1 MSKLFDHF
9 CLGVNYWP
17 RHRGINMWK
26 DWHPEEIDQE
36 FGEMESLGINTV
48 RMFLVWEDFQPVKEW
63 LGGRQATVIKTS
75 FAHDEHATLDEHPSM
90 VDPVM
95 IERFEQ
101 MLDLAQK
108 HNLKLMPAFLT
119 GWMSG
124 VDMVPPFAVRRNT
137 YTDSHVLRYEVLYAR
152 HLAEHFKDHPAI
164 IAWDLGNEQNN
175 VDACPSMDAAWVW
188 TNYLATTLKRY
199 DPETPVTSGM
209 HGLGMSRYG
218 SHTGHKPWQIQDVAE
233 SCDFTTPHPYPGFY
247 RDCVDDPLS
256 IRPSLLA
263 TFLSRLYSGIG
274 GKPAMCQEYG
284 SLGQTYMSDDVAASF
299 GRVTMHSCLVNE
311 DLGAIWWRHTDF
323 TCVQDLPHDGSQME
337 SDGLGMF
344 DETGKAKPVT
354 REYKKMAGLLG
365 KIDFP
370 NFTAKRARAA
380 IVVPFREGVP
390 EDQSKIFMAFILSKQ
405 AGINAD
411 IIRPESDFSAYDLL
425 IAPSLTTHAPL
436 RVSDWL
442 RLLARVKEGATLYV
456 SYDNCAL
463 RNMGEAFGV
472 KINNKTKPRH
482 QARFLE
488 FLEDF
493 GSLKKGEKLEL
504 QGSANWTLD
513 TESAEADVIA
523 RNPEGC
529 PALTVHDY
537 GKGKTV
543 LCLEALE
550 RLLIGVPHVFEEN
563 QSYRIYEA
571 LKELAGIDGDVKMS
585 HPFIERTL
593 HSMGKARLLTLINH
607 SPAPA
612 EAHVELDVQAG
623 RITELHSD
631 RDIAFE
637 TANDRVTFPVEL
649 GPSEVLVYRLDP
661 KD

>member
-1 MSKLFDHF
+1 MMSKLFDHF

-63 LGGRQATVIKTS
+63 LGGRQKTVIKTS
-75 FAHDEHATLDEHPSM
+75 FVHDEHATIEDHPSM

-95 IERFEQ
+95 IGRFEQ

-108 HNLKLMPAFLT
+108 HNLMLMPAFLT

-124 VDMVPPFAVRRNT
+124 VDIVPSFATRCNT
-137 YTDSHVLRYEVLYAR
+137 YTDPRLLRYEVLYAR
-152 HLAEHFKDHPAI
+152 HLAEHFRGHPAI

-175 VDACPSMDAAWVW
+175 VDDCPSMDAAWVW
-188 TNYLATTLKRY
+188 TNYLVTTLKRH
-199 DPETPVTSGM
+199 DPDRPVTSGM

-218 SHTGHKPWQIQDVAE
+218 GSTGHKPWQIQDVAE

-247 RDCVDDPLS
+247 RECVDDPLS
-256 IRPSLLA
+256 IRPTLLA

-284 SLGQTYMSDDVAASF
+284 SLGQTHMSDDVAAAF

-323 TCVQDLPHDGSQME
+323 TCIQDLPHDGSQME

-344 DETGKAKPVT
+344 DETGKAKPIA
-354 REYKKMAGLLG
+354 REYKKMAELLR
-365 KIDFP
+365 KIRFP
-370 NFTAKRARAA
+370 NFTAEPARAA

-390 EDQSKIFMAFILSKQ
+390 EDQSKVFMAFILCKQ

-411 IIRPESDFSAYDLL
+411 IIRPESDYSAYDLI
-425 IAPSLTTHAPL
+425 IAPSLTTHKPF
-436 RVSDWL
+436 RVSDWQ
-442 RLLARVKEGATLYV
+442 RMLARAEEGATLYA
-456 SYDNCAL
+456 SYDNCSL
-463 RNMGEAFGV
+463 RNMGKAFGV
-472 KINNKTKPRH
+472 KINMKTKPRSH
-482 QARFLE
+482 ARFLE
-488 FLEDF
+488 FLKGF
-493 GSLKKGEKLEL
+493 GSFKQDEKLTL

-513 TESAEADVIA
+513 TEPAEADVIA
-523 RNPEGC
+523 CNPEGC
-529 PALTVHDY
+529 PALTVHRY

-543 LCLEALE
+543 LCLEPLE
-550 RLLIGVPHVFEEN
+550 RLLIGVPHVFEES
-563 QSYRIYEA
+563 QSYRVYEA
-571 LKELAGIDGDVKMS
+571 LKAVAGIDAGVRMG

-593 HSMGKARLLTLINH
+593 HSMSDARILTVINH
-607 SPAPA
+607 SAAPA
-612 EAHVELDVQAG
+612 EAKVEVDFPAKN
-623 RITELHSD
+623 ITELRSGD
-631 RDIAFE
+631 
-637 TANDRVTFPVEL
+637 TTTFDTKGDTVSWDVRLE
-649 GPSEVLVYRLDP
+649 PSGVRLYKLDP
-661 KD
+661 